1 MNEMKPQVFPAG
13 WDEERVRKLAKH
25 YETQTEDEQLAE
37 HEAAF
42 VAEDQSV
49 MVVPTALIPKIVKLI
64 AKKRPA

>member
-1 MNEMKPQVFPAG
+1 MRNESANWP
-13 WDEERVRKLAKH
+13 KH
-25 YETQTEDEQLAE
+25 DETQTEDEQFAE
-37 HEAAF
+37 REAAF